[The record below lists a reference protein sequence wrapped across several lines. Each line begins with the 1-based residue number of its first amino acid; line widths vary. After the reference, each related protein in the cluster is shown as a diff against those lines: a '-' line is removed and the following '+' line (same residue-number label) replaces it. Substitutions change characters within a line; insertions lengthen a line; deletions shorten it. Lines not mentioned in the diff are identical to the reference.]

1 MCDLYRVGTPGLY
14 RLRSAFQFPPERQ
27 SFLAHV
33 RYTLFGHAR
42 SLATIMAEALR
53 HGPHAIA
60 DSWLPTVLYD
70 SCKIMLFYLTQLI
83 DPALETS
90 KQLMAETIPHVRKN
104 VKALKIMRSM
114 YASASPLSK
123 AAEAMLEKVLKGAR
137 DNSHSGHFLTEDP
150 YAEEGG
156 GSVEVQN
163 GENGMPAQSAPDDV
177 LNPLSIYRLTRKS
190 IPEKHAPER
199 QPLLSASCAPTPIQE
214 RRVLHTSRDESMLA
228 PELRTAGEI
237 STTTTGGE
245 HEITTG
251 GTDEQINFDEL
262 QSLFSSDP
270 TGWTWQP
277 AETAVGSRI
286 ESGGLP
292 PWESTMLDG
301 QLDAWLPAFALDP

>member
-1 MCDLYRVGTPGLY
+1 
-14 RLRSAFQFPPERQ
+14 
-27 SFLAHV
+27 
-33 RYTLFGHAR
+33 
-42 SLATIMAEALR
+42 
-53 HGPHAIA
+53 
-60 DSWLPTVLYD
+60 
-70 SCKIMLFYLTQLI
+70 
-83 DPALETS
+83 
-90 KQLMAETIPHVRKN
+90 
-104 VKALKIMRSM
+104 
-114 YASASPLSK
+114 
-123 AAEAMLEKVLKGAR
+123 
-137 DNSHSGHFLTEDP
+137 
-150 YAEEGG
+150 
-156 GSVEVQN
+156 
-163 GENGMPAQSAPDDV
+163 
-177 LNPLSIYRLTRKS
+177 
-190 IPEKHAPER
+190 
-199 QPLLSASCAPTPIQE
+199 
-214 RRVLHTSRDESMLA
+214 MLA